1 MADVP
6 EPVHLAL
13 KRIDTSR
20 RIFFIATAVLFIVVL
35 LLLGIAMTARFDPVY
50 PPVSP
55 ESVDSRGAAK
65 VQFLG
70 IAAQMLFTG
79 GCAAL
84 VAFHVTRM
92 TKSVLH
98 AIELARAGD
107 SGTTTHQPPTTNRM

>member
-20 RIFFIATAVLFIVVL
+20 RIFFITTAVLFIVVL
-35 LLLGIAMTARFDPVY
+35 LLLGIALTARFQPVY
-50 PPVSP
+50 PPGSL

-65 VQFLG
+65 VQFFG

-79 GCAAL
+79 GCASL

-92 TKSVLH
+92 TKSVL
-98 AIELARAGD
+98 RAMD
-107 SGTTTHQPPTTNRM
+107 LRREQM

>member
-1 MADVP
+1 MNDVP

-20 RIFFIATAVLFIVVL
+20 RIFFITTAVLFVVVL
-35 LLLGIAMTARFDPVY
+35 LLLGLMLAAGFERVE
-50 PPVSP
+50 PVS
-55 ESVDSRGAAK
+55 SDTTGAAK
-65 VQFLG
+65 MQFTG

-92 TKSVLH
+92 TKTVL
-98 AIELARAGD
+98 RAMD
-107 SGTTTHQPPTTNRM
+107 LRRDQM